1 MTASQK
7 IRIQT
12 NAAPP
17 ALGSYSQ
24 AVRVGNLVFVT
35 GQTGRNPNTRKLLD
49 GVEAQARQAMDNVAA
64 VLNAAGCSP
73 AGIVRANLVLTDIK
87 DFALVDE
94 VYVRWLPDDRIVCHP
109 ARTVFQAKALPAGAL
124 VMLDVIAA
132 FPS

>member
-1 MTASQK
+1 MRASQK

-24 AVRVGNLVFVT
+24 AIRVGNLVFVT
-35 GQTGRNPNTRKLLD
+35 GQTGRNPNTGKLLD

-73 AGIVRANLVLTDIK
+73 AGIIRSNLVLADIK

-132 FPS
+132 YPS

>member
-1 MTASQK
+1 MKASQK

-24 AVRVGNLVFVT
+24 AIRVGSLVFVT